1 MIKPPQIVTSQTFSF
16 VESMSGDVK
25 KVIGITFDD
34 LWKGSVDVASVSDI
48 ILSGPQVIDDYY
60 ADIGNLVLVTEQ
72 TNPVEN
78 GIYVVNE
85 FDWERADILISNG
98 TTVFILNGTN
108 FAFKLFTCISNGT
121 IGINPTYFQLVYA
134 TQSSASG
141 SNGYIQFNNG
151 GLFDSSPNLTYDP
164 FTETLTC
171 PKLISTR
178 ISIPNNP
185 FGAKSLDLP
194 SSGVTPGDYTNPT
207 IVINNNGIILNATS
221 GSTPTAPG
229 LNTGVL
235 YNVGNDFDTDPTFTY
250 VSPLLTVPRMTCN
263 NFTCTG
269 SITLSPTGVTPGLYL
284 NANVTVNSNG
294 RITNITSGAKPS
306 PTGTN
311 FGAQYNNSGTFSSSA
326 DVIIDSGPQVRLKT
340 LKYGLLGTS
349 ALVNGS
355 VTISIDNIT
364 NYNVMISRTSTS
376 TDLGY
381 LVVDNKTPTSFRVRS
396 YTSLNVLVATDNSSF
411 DYCVILI

>member
-1 MIKPPQIVTSQTFSF
+1 MIKPPQIITSQTFSF
-16 VESMSGDVK
+16 VESVSGDVK

-48 ILSGPQVIDDYY
+48 ILSGPQVIDDYL
-60 ADIGNLVLVTEQ
+60 AEIGNLVLVTGQ
-72 TNPVEN
+72 TNPVDN

-85 FDWERADILISNG
+85 FDWERADITISNG

-108 FAFKLFTCISNGT
+108 FAFKLFTCISNGF
-121 IGINPTYFQLVYA
+121 IGVDPTYFQLVYS

-141 SNGYIQFNNG
+141 SNGYIQFNNE

-171 PKLISTR
+171 PKIIATST
-178 ISIPNNP
+178 IIPKS
-185 FGAKSLDLP
+185 FGGAASLDLP

-207 IVINNNGIILNATS
+207 VVINNNGIILNATS
-221 GSTPTAPG
+221 GVTPTAPG
-229 LNTGVL
+229 SNSEVI
-235 YNVGNDFDTDPTFTY
+235 YNVGNNFGTDPSFTY
-250 VSPLLTVPRMTCN
+250 VSPLLTVPQLNCN
-263 NFTCTG
+263 NFTCSG
-269 SITLSPTGVTPGLYL
+269 SITIPPSGVTPGSYT
-284 NANVTVNSNG
+284 NANITVNTNG
-294 RITNITSGAKPS
+294 RITNVSSGSKPS

-326 DVIIDSGPQVRLKT
+326 DVIIDSGAQVRLKT

-349 ALVNGS
+349 ALINGS
-355 VTISIDNIT
+355 VTISINNIT

-396 YTSLNVLVATDNSSF
+396 YTTLNVLVATDNSSF
-411 DYCVILI
+411 DYCIILI